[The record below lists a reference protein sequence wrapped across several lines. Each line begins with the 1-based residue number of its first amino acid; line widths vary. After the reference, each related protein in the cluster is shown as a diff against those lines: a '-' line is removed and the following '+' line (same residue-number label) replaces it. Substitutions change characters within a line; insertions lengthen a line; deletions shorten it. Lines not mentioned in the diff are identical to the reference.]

1 MSPAPQQVTDG
12 MSISSTSRRWQMA
25 RLDESSSFCER
36 LARQPG

>member
-12 MSISSTSRRWQMA
+12 MSISSISSLAAMA
-25 RLDESSSFCER
+25 RVEESSSFWDR